1 MQSQIHA
8 TLERIATLRK
18 ILLRTSGSII
28 YSKSIVVGIGQVPTP
43 KANLKMP

>member
-18 ILLRTSGSII
+18 ILLRTCSSII
-28 YSKSIVVGIGQVPTP
+28 YCKSVVVGIGQVPAP